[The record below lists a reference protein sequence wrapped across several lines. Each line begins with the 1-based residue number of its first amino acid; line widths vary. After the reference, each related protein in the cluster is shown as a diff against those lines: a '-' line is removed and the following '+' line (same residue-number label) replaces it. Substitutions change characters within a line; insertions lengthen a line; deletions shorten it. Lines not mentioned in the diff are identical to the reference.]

1 MTSEDPLL
9 LLASELTHF
18 ICYSDYTGC
27 LTGAAESACLSLLRP
42 NFNTRCCMWD
52 GHENYR
58 NTNMGEK
65 HKHGWETQRAWMIS
79 YMYLCCEINKVWIL
93 LWFQISYED
102 DLFSDT
108 VAPIEVEEMD
118 IYTKAE
124 QTGIDIRLAK
134 KKTVSGM

>member
-1 MTSEDPLL
+1 
-9 LLASELTHF
+9 
-18 ICYSDYTGC
+18 
-27 LTGAAESACLSLLRP
+27 
-42 NFNTRCCMWD
+42 
-52 GHENYR
+52 
-58 NTNMGEK
+58 
-65 HKHGWETQRAWMIS
+65 
-79 YMYLCCEINKVWIL
+79 MYLCCEINKVWIL